1 MLCGRSHWGAEE
13 KMKKNVLK
21 VFILFLITFN
31 CFAQEKKLNLDFYVP
46 EQEEVN
52 AFLGLNEYLKNFY
65 PNSQIEADNFLN
77 QIFDIGTEYDNIL
90 QTNLC
95 LFFVRNTTNLY
106 VRKSLENY
114 CNNNENIPEI
124 FLLIN
129 NDLQNSTFYVNGMML
144 RKIPDGNRICYNNI
158 AELPVFDGKLK
169 TTISMNDWQIEKNNK
184 DNFVCSFEANGEKLN
199 LEYIIVKEKLNK
211 YQKRMESINK
221 NRSEDSV
228 FMKLSNT
235 GILSLSNS
243 QEINLLLEENNK
255 SLTISLFLY
264 SEKYKETFVVKWNYS
279 IEENCIFY
287 DKTKNIYSFLSEL
300 ILFNWID

>member
-1 MLCGRSHWGAEE
+1 
-13 KMKKNVLK
+13 MKKNVLK

-31 CFAQEKKLNLDFYVP
+31 CFAQEKKLNLDSYVP

-52 AFLGLNEYLKNFY
+52 AFFGLNEYLKNFY

-169 TTISMNDWQIEKNNK
+169 TTIPMNDWQIEKK
-184 DNFVCSFEANGEKLN
+184 
-199 LEYIIVKEKLNK
+199 IIK
-211 YQKRMESINK
+211 I
-221 NRSEDSV
+221 
-228 FMKLSNT
+228 
-235 GILSLSNS
+235 ILSVHLK
-243 QEINLLLEENNK
+243 LMVK
-255 SLTISLFLY
+255 S
-264 SEKYKETFVVKWNYS
+264 
-279 IEENCIFY
+279 
-287 DKTKNIYSFLSEL
+287 
-300 ILFNWID
+300 

>member
-1 MLCGRSHWGAEE
+1 M
-13 KMKKNVLK
+13 LK

-31 CFAQEKKLNLDFYVP
+31 CFAQGKKLNLDFYVP

-52 AFLGLNEYLKNFY
+52 AFFGLNEYLKNFY
-65 PNSQIEADNFLN
+65 PNSQIEADDFLN

-144 RKIPDGNRICYNNI
+144 RNIISRKSGQKIQKI
-158 AELPVFDGKLK
+158 ANLQYYKSKANYGTKK
-169 TTISMNDWQIEKNNK
+169 KGIS
-184 DNFVCSFEANGEKLN
+184 
-199 LEYIIVKEKLNK
+199 
-211 YQKRMESINK
+211 R
-221 NRSEDSV
+221 
-228 FMKLSNT
+228 
-235 GILSLSNS
+235 
-243 QEINLLLEENNK
+243 
-255 SLTISLFLY
+255 
-264 SEKYKETFVVKWNYS
+264 
-279 IEENCIFY
+279 
-287 DKTKNIYSFLSEL
+287 
-300 ILFNWID
+300 